1 MQLSLDKRASGSQ
14 NLIMFGPRGN
24 SQSFG
29 QSVNFNLSNVN
40 SQLPSQPY
48 TSTGIVPSVSNN
60 SLDLQVDDKVTT
72 LKIPL
77 QSKVGNINFLS
88 PENSFNTGDLVFML
102 RSRVHDAFCPGEDL
116 KPKHT
121 KINGNHV
128 ALATLPFVNEI
139 LRLKH
144 KEAEE
149 NCDDTCHWFEY
160 PEMVAEWAV
169 PLGFVLNTFKMPSN
183 GSGYV
188 QSAYGNNS
196 GVGAPIGVNICVS
209 RRCNAKNSFAL
220 VGGEANPE
228 NSSRTTQS
236 LYVSYSVEHYK
247 STGNSRNFKD
257 LVFVSTLC
265 ANNHM
270 VHEMINPRNTR
281 SDKLKM
287 QGNNVLNAEI
297 EKVCATYN
305 QQDEN
310 TRPVFLPLGCVL
322 HSPPNMPNATQMIS
336 ACMHKKASYDRMKN
350 IEIEVGC
357 PTK

>member
-1 MQLSLDKRASGSQ
+1 
-14 NLIMFGPRGN
+14 MFGPRGN

-48 TSTGIVPSVSNN
+48 QSQGVVPSVNNN

-88 PENSFNTGDLVFML
+88 PQNSFNTGDLVFMI
-102 RSRVHDAFCPGEDL
+102 RSSVHADFCNEDI

-121 KINGNHV
+121 KINGHHV

-139 LRLKH
+139 LRQKH
-144 KEAEE
+144 KDSISQ
-149 NCDDTCHWFEY
+149 NTDNKTHWFQF

-169 PLGFVLNTFKMPSN
+169 PLGFVLNTFKMPSG
-183 GSGYV
+183 GSGYM

-196 GVGAPIGVNICVS
+196 GVGAPIGVNICVA

-220 VGGEANPE
+220 VGSDANPT

-236 LYVSYSVEHYK
+236 LYVSYSIEKIQAVQG
-247 STGNSRNFKD
+247 SQNNAANI
-257 LVFVSTLC
+257 VFVSTLC
-265 ANNHM
+265 ANNLM
-270 VHEMINPRNTR
+270 QEDMYDEKNTR
-281 SDKLKM
+281 DGYLQIGPTGHVM
-287 QGNNVLNAEI
+287 NQVN
-297 EKVCATYN
+297 KVCAHVGDRANLDTYPIY
-305 QQDEN
+305 
-310 TRPVFLPLGCVL
+310 TPLGCVL
-322 HSPPNMPNATQMIS
+322 HSPPTMPKVPSTIS
-336 ACMHKKASYDRMKN
+336 ASLHKIASYDRMKN